1 LKITSPGEQM
11 KDPYSV
17 PKIMQETYDAITALT
32 DGFCQ
37 AKLNEEYADHKC

>member
-1 LKITSPGEQM
+1 M

-17 PKIMQETYDAITALT
+17 PQTMQETYAAITALT

-37 AKLNEEYADHKC
+37 TMLNEEYADMCRQMTAKLCRK